1 MNITS
6 WNVNSLNVRLPHV
19 LQYLQ
24 ETAPDV
30 LGLQELKQTD
40 AAIDRT
46 ALAAAGYHLESHGQK
61 TYNGVALLAREAL
74 TDVVRGIPGYAD
86 EQARAIAANVG
97 DVRVL
102 NLYVPNG
109 KAVGDEKYTYKLH
122 WLDAVTRYIDDLKR
136 EHPKLVIIGDYN
148 IAPADLDVHD
158 PDKWRDQILCSA
170 PERQALA
177 NLLALGFKDAYRTL
191 HPDTQQF
198 SWWDYRMGGLRRN
211 IGLRIDLTLTSDA
224 LTLTDADINTAPR
237 HWERPSDHAPA
248 WVNIKT

>member
-30 LGLQELKQTD
+30 LGRQEPKQTD
-40 AAIDRT
+40 AAIDRA

-122 WLDAVTRYIDDLKR
+122 WLDAVTATSTTSNANT
-136 EHPKLVIIGDYN
+136 PN
-148 IAPADLDVHD
+148 SSS
-158 PDKWRDQILCSA
+158 SA
-170 PERQALA
+170 TTTSP
-177 NLLALGFKDAYRTL
+177 
-191 HPDTQQF
+191 P
-198 SWWDYRMGGLRRN
+198 
-211 IGLRIDLTLTSDA
+211 LTLTYTTRTNGATKSSA
-224 LTLTDADINTAPR
+224 PPPNGRRSPTSSRWASRTPTARCIRTANNSAGGTTAWAACAETLVCAST
-237 HWERPSDHAPA
+237 
-248 WVNIKT
+248 